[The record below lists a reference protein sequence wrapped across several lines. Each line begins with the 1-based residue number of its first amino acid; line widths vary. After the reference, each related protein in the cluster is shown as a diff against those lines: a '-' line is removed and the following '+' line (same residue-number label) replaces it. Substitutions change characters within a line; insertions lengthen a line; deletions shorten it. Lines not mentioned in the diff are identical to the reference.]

1 MNCNESI
8 HSLGSM
14 KDGDVI
20 FLESV
25 KTSDNHQAE
34 DAAS

>member
-1 MNCNESI
+1 MDCNESI

-14 KDGDVI
+14 KDGDDT

-25 KTSDNHQAE
+25 KTSVYSQLRAL
-34 DAAS
+34 